1 MKTKY
6 VTRTKFPDD
15 SLYLQRAS
23 GPWVIVEH
31 QIAICAY
38 HINTVYVGGVGV
50 KRGSGTSA
58 VDHDIEV
65 TWIIGSCLRLLTAS
79 TPRIYVPLE
88 EMSLAAPLRLFPRP
102 SLLLHIHP
110 GGCECGTPRY

>member
-15 SLYLQRAS
+15 SLCLQRAS

-58 VDHDIEV
+58 V
-65 TWIIGSCLRLLTAS
+65 TSRSRGSSGLVSA

-110 GGCECGTPRY
+110 GGCEYGIPRY